1 MNENPFN
8 AATQTATAEALKNA
22 LQNMA
27 ETAFPVVFAELEK
40 AVKDDVDSQG
50 EVQLNLKATV
60 AHGSGKFFVSGLAIK
75 WGRKV
80 GKEDKDF
87 ETVVIEAKPARI

>member
-1 MNENPFN
+1 M
-8 AATQTATAEALKNA
+8 
-22 LQNMA
+22 
-27 ETAFPVVFAELEK
+27 
-40 AVKDDVDSQG
+40 G